1 MGIHKLTAG
10 SGYDYLTRQVAGMDA
25 TSLGGASLASYYSEK
40 GETPGEWLGAGVAGL
55 GGGLAVGDVVTAT
68 QMRALFGTGRH
79 PLSEQ
84 LCAAFA
90 AANPDATPT
99 QVDAAGQLGA
109 PFKVYDN
116 DVTAFQIAVARRVE
130 QLSSPEVP
138 AASAALRAQAR
149 TEVGVEFFRQ
159 EFGRDPL
166 NAKELSSLVARL
178 SRPRTTAVAGYDLT
192 FSPVKSVSALWA
204 ISDPATAALIEQAH
218 RGAIGEALRFLEGQ
232 ALFTRRG
239 TNGVRQVE
247 VRGLVAT
254 AFTHRDSRAGD
265 PDLHTHVAIANK
277 VQARDDGAWLSIDGR
292 ALYAATVTASETY
305 NTALERRVTS
315 ALGVDFGERANRDPR
330 KRPVREIVGVP
341 EELLE
346 RWSSRRESINARRA
360 QLAREFQAAHGRQP
374 SPTEAIHLAQQATL
388 ETRDAKHEPRTL
400 AQQRATWQ
408 SEAEHLLGGP
418 RHVEEMLRQ
427 VHAAAPRP
435 RQRDSAAWRDTT
447 ARHILAA
454 LEERRS
460 VWGIWHVRAEAQRRV
475 RGMTL
480 DAGEDLVDDL
490 VHRVT
495 AHLSIPI
502 GSDPAAAV
510 ADPAQLRRSDGAS
523 VYSVAGAQRFTSTRI
538 LAAEQRLVDAAGQR
552 STWQVPRQEVD
563 IALLEVAANAHR
575 LNSGQVALVRAMA
588 TSGLA
593 LQVAI
598 APAGSGKTTAMQA
611 LTAAWHGAGGQ
622 VIGLAP
628 SAAAAAG
635 LGAQTGATAHT
646 LATLTWALAHDEI
659 PDWARDISDR
669 TLVIIDEAA
678 MAATLDLDRAV
689 TYLTGRGAS
698 LRLIGDDQQLAA
710 IGAGGVLRDI
720 TATHGALELR
730 DVVRFTDPAEAAAS
744 LALRDGHREATA
756 FYADH
761 DRIHVGDLDTL
772 TDDTFT
778 GWLRDTAAG
787 LDAIMIAPT
796 RDLVRELNQRARAH
810 RVSEQPAP
818 AGAPHVTLADGTT
831 GSVGDLIITRVND
844 RRLSYG
850 RRDWVKNGD
859 RFTIAG
865 VRGDGSL
872 DAVHVGSG
880 RTVTLPAAYVRDAV
894 DLGYAATVHTVQGV
908 TVDTMHGVATGE
920 MTRQQ
925 LYTMLTR
932 GRRANHIYLDSAVS
946 GDPEH
951 VLRPAYLHPLSP
963 TDLLHDLITRDGT
976 PRSATTLQRESD
988 DPRTQLGDAAD
999 IYADALTVAV
1009 QDTADPALTRLLDA
1023 TAEDLVPGMSAL
1035 PAWPTVRAHLLLSA
1049 SNGADVEQA
1058 LREAITAA
1066 PLDDAL
1072 DAAAV
1077 VDWRLH
1083 TPVGGPLPWLAP
1095 TPRDLQEHPLWGPYL
1110 TERAAAVERLAD
1122 TIRQNTARGAA
1133 PEWTTHQSRRPA
1145 PALLAAVEVW
1155 RAATHTPADD
1165 PRATG
1170 APQPG
1175 ASTRRYQR
1183 RLNDA
1188 LSDLDA
1194 PAVREWAPTIAH
1206 YVPAA
1211 VTDDVTYLATRLAA
1225 VSRAGLDV
1233 APLLD
1238 RVGTGPALPDDQP
1251 AAALWWRLT
1260 GHLTAI
1266 PDTVCVDP
1274 HLENTFL
1281 SVLTDLPQE
1290 RVDDL
1295 TRSGA
1300 WPAILDAVDL
1310 AHRAG
1315 WSLTRLAEV
1324 AAAASSDSDPGQAL
1338 LWRLTT
1344 LLRGE
1349 QNLDTEPDPN
1359 PAPEDYEPAAPTG
1372 TEQDPTRDI
1381 PIGGE
1386 PEPDIDDAAH
1396 RPEPLDE
1403 ENTSSR
1409 LALAAL
1415 IREIPTPLPPSEAM
1429 LRRHEAEA
1437 AEWLFSP
1444 VSRERMID
1452 INNAA
1457 ADYYQAC
1464 FRGSWS
1470 QRYLTE
1476 RLHTDLTGHPHIR
1489 PGHAPRGWT
1498 HLVDHLRQH
1507 GVTDEELLLTGLA
1520 AQASTGRLIDRFRD
1534 RLMLP
1539 ITHHGDILGFVGRRH
1554 DPGADPRT
1562 PKYLNTP
1569 ATALYTKGNQLYQ
1582 PDPGE
1587 AGLDRI
1593 PTLVEGPI
1601 DALAINLAAPDTH
1614 LGLATL
1620 GTALTAE
1627 HAQHLATF
1635 AKTPLVATDA
1645 DTAGQLAAERA
1656 YWQLTPHGLTPH
1668 IVRWPHGADPA
1679 DILHRYGPAHLAQ
1692 ALRTPIDL
1700 TDYLLAQRR
1709 DILIGNAITTASIPV
1724 LAAADPTH
1732 WHRVPVDRQD
1742 DFLKL
1747 VLAWERD
1754 PRAVADRQ
1762 LARAGEIK
1770 TAMEAWRQR
1779 SPEERWAPLL
1789 QTRDATILRS
1799 QEWPTIAAQIN
1810 ELHEHG
1816 IDVHQIASPIDDGAT
1831 LEERVAAIHKQL
1843 ATLRSESLLP
1853 HRREPLSATTDRP
1866 EIRPLLDSPVRV
1878 ADPRHP
1884 R

>member
-1 MGIHKLTAG
+1 MTK
-10 SGYDYLTRQVAGMDA
+10 
-25 TSLGGASLASYYSEK
+25 
-40 GETPGEWLGAGVAGL
+40 
-55 GGGLAVGDVVTAT
+55 
-68 QMRALFGTGRH
+68 
-79 PLSEQ
+79 
-84 LCAAFA
+84 
-90 AANPDATPT
+90 
-99 QVDAAGQLGA
+99 
-109 PFKVYDN
+109 
-116 DVTAFQIAVARRVE
+116 VAR
-130 QLSSPEVP
+130 
-138 AASAALRAQAR
+138 
-149 TEVGVEFFRQ
+149 
-159 EFGRDPL
+159 
-166 NAKELSSLVARL
+166 
-178 SRPRTTAVAGYDLT
+178 
-192 FSPVKSVSALWA
+192 
-204 ISDPATAALIEQAH
+204 
-218 RGAIGEALRFLEGQ
+218 
-232 ALFTRRG
+232 
-239 TNGVRQVE
+239 
-247 VRGLVAT
+247 
-254 AFTHRDSRAGD
+254 
-265 PDLHTHVAIANK
+265 
-277 VQARDDGAWLSIDGR
+277 
-292 ALYAATVTASETY
+292 
-305 NTALERRVTS
+305 
-315 ALGVDFGERANRDPR
+315 
-330 KRPVREIVGVP
+330 
-341 EELLE
+341 
-346 RWSSRRESINARRA
+346 
-360 QLAREFQAAHGRQP
+360 
-374 SPTEAIHLAQQATL
+374 
-388 ETRDAKHEPRTL
+388 
-400 AQQRATWQ
+400 
-408 SEAEHLLGGP
+408 
-418 RHVEEMLRQ
+418 
-427 VHAAAPRP
+427 
-435 RQRDSAAWRDTT
+435 
-447 ARHILAA
+447 
-454 LEERRS
+454 
-460 VWGIWHVRAEAQRRV
+460 
-475 RGMTL
+475 
-480 DAGEDLVDDL
+480 
-490 VHRVT
+490 
-495 AHLSIPI
+495 
-502 GSDPAAAV
+502 
-510 ADPAQLRRSDGAS
+510 
-523 VYSVAGAQRFTSTRI
+523 
-538 LAAEQRLVDAAGQR
+538 
-552 STWQVPRQEVD
+552 
-563 IALLEVAANAHR
+563 
-575 LNSGQVALVRAMA
+575 
-588 TSGLA
+588 
-593 LQVAI
+593 
-598 APAGSGKTTAMQA
+598 
-611 LTAAWHGAGGQ
+611 
-622 VIGLAP
+622 
-628 SAAAAAG
+628 
-635 LGAQTGATAHT
+635 
-646 LATLTWALAHDEI
+646 
-659 PDWARDISDR
+659 
-669 TLVIIDEAA
+669 
-678 MAATLDLDRAV
+678 
-689 TYLTGRGAS
+689 
-698 LRLIGDDQQLAA
+698 
-710 IGAGGVLRDI
+710 
-720 TATHGALELR
+720 
-730 DVVRFTDPAEAAAS
+730 
-744 LALRDGHREATA
+744 
-756 FYADH
+756 
-761 DRIHVGDLDTL
+761 
-772 TDDTFT
+772 
-778 GWLRDTAAG
+778 
-787 LDAIMIAPT
+787 
-796 RDLVRELNQRARAH
+796 
-810 RVSEQPAP
+810 
-818 AGAPHVTLADGTT
+818 
-831 GSVGDLIITRVND
+831 
-844 RRLSYG
+844 
-850 RRDWVKNGD
+850 
-859 RFTIAG
+859 
-865 VRGDGSL
+865 
-872 DAVHVGSG
+872 
-880 RTVTLPAAYVRDAV
+880 
-894 DLGYAATVHTVQGV
+894 
-908 TVDTMHGVATGE
+908 
-920 MTRQQ
+920 
-925 LYTMLTR
+925 
-932 GRRANHIYLDSAVS
+932 
-946 GDPEH
+946 
-951 VLRPAYLHPLSP
+951 
-963 TDLLHDLITRDGT
+963 
-976 PRSATTLQRESD
+976 
-988 DPRTQLGDAAD
+988 
-999 IYADALTVAV
+999 
-1009 QDTADPALTRLLDA
+1009 
-1023 TAEDLVPGMSAL
+1023 
-1035 PAWPTVRAHLLLSA
+1035 
-1049 SNGADVEQA
+1049 A
-1058 LREAITAA
+1058 LREER
-1066 PLDDAL
+1066 L
-1072 DAAAV
+1072 DASSASVIEAV
-1077 VDWRLH
+1077 
-1083 TPVGGPLPWLAP
+1083 
-1095 TPRDLQEHPLWGPYL
+1095 
-1110 TERAAAVERLAD
+1110 RLAD
-1122 TIRQNTARGAA
+1122 TLATMRGRPIPDLRDLDEATLAVLCSGESA
-1133 PEWTTHQSRRPA
+1133 PMRLIERKLVIGERLGAVPEETPSVPLQRDLTQLQKRLRMAPDPAQIVKTLDLREATDLSRSHLLHRLGLLGVDWISA
-1145 PALLAAVEVW
+1145 DHLLA
-1155 RAATHTPADD
+1155 RASHLLSHVSDGVGIVVLP
-1165 PRATG
+1165 
-1170 APQPG
+1170 
-1175 ASTRRYQR
+1175 TRDVVKHIDFV
-1183 RLNDA
+1183 RLGEGRI
-1188 LSDLDA
+1188 L
-1194 PAVREWAPTIAH
+1194 VIT
-1206 YVPAA
+1206 
-1211 VTDDVTYLATRLAA
+1211 